1 MKRAI
6 TGWHFIGD
14 EGTFVLEVP
23 HETSYLYF
31 PLANEAGMM
40 ASITPLLGGDV
51 KSGQNTFLLTPVSPE
66 DLHNSRA
73 TRNFWLFVEGAGA
86 WSATGDSALQIAQSF
101 AGRRMERVSLEAG
114 LLWHQVTR
122 ENRRLGLRAEVT
134 NFVPAVPDHVEL
146 MRVRVTNIA
155 KKALRVTP
163 TAAIPIYGRSADN
176 LRDHRHVTS
185 LLHRIY
191 TIPAGVV
198 VQPTLS
204 FDERGH
210 RPNTVAY
217 CVVGAE
223 GKGAPPVGFF
233 PLVEDFIGEGGTLDW
248 PEAVVRNLRARC
260 KAGER
265 FAGYEAIG
273 ALRFRSLTLKPG
285 QSRSYVIAL
294 AIRED
299 GTGVEALA
307 ETYCSDARFDAL
319 LEATRAHWQAQVGRL
334 AFRTGEHSL
343 DLWMKWVA
351 TQPILRRI
359 YGCSFLPH
367 HDYGR
372 GGRGW
377 RDLWQD
383 CLALL
388 VMDPSEV
395 RGLLLNNYAGVRMDG
410 TNATIIGS
418 RPGEFIADRN
428 RISRVWMDHGAWPF
442 LTTKL
447 YIDQSGDL
455 DFLLQEQVYFKDG
468 QVDRAGGWDA
478 QWQPEQGT
486 RLMTASGECYTGTV
500 LEHILVQHL
509 TAFFN
514 VGDHNNI
521 KLENADWNDG
531 MDMAPHRGESAA
543 FTALYASN
551 LRDLADLLRALQER
565 RGVREV
571 TLAAELLPLLD
582 TLGEPVD
589 YGSVEA
595 KRTRLQ
601 TYFATCRHT
610 VSGEKASVSITAL
623 AQDLATKAD
632 WLFEHICKN
641 EWVTSAEGYAW
652 FNGYYDDDGNRIEGD
667 HPSGVRMTL
676 TGQVFTLMGGIA
688 TDEQARQIVQAAG
701 RYLKD
706 PTVGGY
712 RLNTDFGGVQLNLGR
727 CFGFAYGHK
736 ENGAMFSHMA
746 VMYANALYRRG
757 FVREGWDVL
766 AGIYRHCAD
775 FSKSRIYPGIP
786 EYINARGRG
795 MYHYLTGSASWLL
808 LTMLT
813 EVFGVK
819 GVLGDLALQP
829 KLLAEQF
836 DAQEQASVTTV
847 FAGRRLEIV
856 YQNNARLDYSD
867 YGVWNV
873 RLDGQEIGFK
883 RYGNGALVARECIAA
898 LDESAVHRLEV
909 MLGNATRHS

>member
-1 MKRAI
+1 
-6 TGWHFIGD
+6 
-14 EGTFVLEVP
+14 
-23 HETSYLYF
+23 
-31 PLANEAGMM
+31 
-40 ASITPLLGGDV
+40 
-51 KSGQNTFLLTPVSPE
+51 
-66 DLHNSRA
+66 
-73 TRNFWLFVEGAGA
+73 
-86 WSATGDSALQIAQSF
+86 
-101 AGRRMERVSLEAG
+101 
-114 LLWHQVTR
+114 
-122 ENRRLGLRAEVT
+122 
-134 NFVPAVPDHVEL
+134 
-146 MRVRVTNIA
+146 MRVRITNISD
-155 KKALRVTP
+155 KALRVTP

-185 LLHRIY
+185 LLHRIR

-210 RPNTVAY
+210 RPNQVAY

-223 GKGAPPVGFF
+223 GKGALPVGFF

-248 PEAVVRNLRARC
+248 PEAVVRNLRARS
-260 KAGER
+260 KAGAC
-265 FAGYEAIG
+265 FAGYEAVG
-273 ALRFRSLTLKPG
+273 ALRFRSVTLRPG

-299 GTGVEALA
+299 GADAETLA

-319 LEATRAHWQAQVGRL
+319 LETTRAHWQAQVGRL
-334 AFRTGEHSL
+334 AFRTGERDF
-343 DLWMKWVA
+343 DLWMRWV
-351 TQPILRRI
+351 TVQPILRRI

-388 VMDPSEV
+388 VMDSLEV
-395 RGLLLNNYAGVRMDG
+395 RSLLLDNYAGVRMDG

-442 LTTKL
+442 LTTRL

-455 DFLLQEQVYFKDG
+455 EFLLQEQVYFKDG
-468 QVDRAGGWDA
+468 QVDRAAGWDA
-478 QWQPEQGT
+478 QWQPGQGT
-486 RLMTASGECYTGTV
+486 RLMTTDGECYTGTV

-514 VGDHNNI
+514 VGEHNAI
-521 KLENADWNDG
+521 RLENADWNDG
-531 MDMAPHRGESAA
+531 MDMAPHKGESVAL
-543 FTALYASN
+543 TALYASN
-551 LRDLADLLRALQER
+551 LRDLANLLLALRER
-565 RGVREV
+565 RGVCEV
-571 TLAAELLPLLD
+571 ALATKLLPLLD
-582 TLGEPVD
+582 RLGADSPQSAQSAQRDDKDVGDLGVLCGEMPVD
-589 YGSVEA
+589 YDSVEA
-595 KRTRLQ
+595 KRARLQ
-601 TYFATCRHT
+601 AYFDSCRHT
-610 VSGEKASVSITAL
+610 ISGEKVPVSVTAL
-623 AQDLATKAD
+623 AQDLAAKAD
-632 WLFEHICKN
+632 WLCEHVRKN
-641 EWVTSAEGYAW
+641 EWITSAEGYAW
-652 FNGYYDDDGNRIEGD
+652 FNGYYDDDGVRVEGD
-667 HPSGVRMTL
+667 HPSGVRMSL

-688 TDEQARQIVQAAG
+688 TDEQARQIVRAAE

-706 PTVGGY
+706 PAVGGY
-712 RLNTDFGGVQLNLGR
+712 RLNTDFGGVQLALGR

-746 VMYANALYRRG
+746 VMVANALYKRG
-757 FVREGWDVL
+757 LVREGWDVL

-775 FSKSRIYPGIP
+775 FEKSRIYPGIP

-813 EVFGVK
+813 EAFGVK
-819 GVLGDLALQP
+819 GVLGDLALEP

-836 DAQEQASVTTV
+836 DAQGQASVTTV
-847 FAGRRLEIV
+847 FAGRKLEV
-856 YQNNARLDYSD
+856 VVVNPKRLDYGA
-867 YGVWNV
+867 YTVQAV
-873 RLDGQEIGFK
+873 RLDGQEIAFE
-883 RYGNGALVARECIAA
+883 RAGNGVLVAREAIAA
-898 LDESAVHRLEV
+898 LDESAQHRVEMV
-909 MLGNATRHS
+909 LG